1 MPRTLC
7 RGSKKHERSPVASIV
22 TSLRV
27 AGQSTKP
34 YSPKATVPLIVAGR
48 IGVSVLIGPGGS
60 ETMGW
65 RSVPLFFPIGT
76 LLLCACTSAWGQINA
91 DWPSYN
97 GDYTG
102 RRYSGLSQITPQNVA
117 QLREQWVFHAKTPG
131 VLEATPVV
139 VNGIMYF
146 TGSNDAFALNAQTG
160 EVLWHYSRPVSSG
173 LIDDA
178 SGHINR
184 GVALHGARLYM
195 ETDNA
200 HLLCLDSRS
209 GALIWDVAYADWN
222 RNYGATGAPLV
233 LKDKVLVAT
242 SGGDDGVRGFLAA
255 FDAQTGKLAWRLWT
269 IPGPGEFGS
278 ASWPGDAYLHGGG
291 TAWMPGTYDPKLNT
305 LYWGTGNA
313 SPDYDGAVRP
323 GDDLYT
329 CSLLAIDPDTG
340 RLKWHFQ
347 FTPHDLYDYDAVET
361 PVLVD
366 SRRRKLIVE
375 ANRNGY
381 VYVLDRK
388 SGKFISATQ
397 FVTTLNW
404 ANGIDTYGRPIP
416 TAIEP
421 TAEGTRICPG
431 VEGATNWYSPSYSET
446 TRLFYFVA
454 LESCS
459 IYLRKPAPFQETRE
473 YYSTGTKR
481 DPGKRSVQ
489 TLLAFNPLKGTFP
502 WRYQQASDFHGYGG
516 VMTTASGLLFF
527 ADNQRLFE
535 AVDATT
541 GKSLWHFNTG
551 QNLHASPMS
560 YAVEG
565 HQYVAIASGSDLF
578 TFALS
583 D

>member
-1 MPRTLC
+1 MALIA
-7 RGSKKHERSPVASIV
+7 ERWERY
-22 TSLRV
+22 SLP
-27 AGQSTKP
+27 STMRDADRMK
-34 YSPKATVPLIVAGR
+34 LR
-48 IGVSVLIGPGGS
+48 RLWVLVI
-60 ETMGW
+60 
-65 RSVPLFFPIGT
+65 
-76 LLLCACTSAWGQINA
+76 CACGFAANLSAQQITGTIKD
-91 DWPSYN
+91 DWPTYN

-102 RRYSGLSQITPQNVA
+102 RRYSSLTQITPQNA
-117 QLREQWVFHAKTPG
+117 AHLQAQWVFHTKTPG

-209 GALIWDVAYADWN
+209 GALIWDGAYADWN
-222 RNYGATGAPLV
+222 KNYGATGAPLV

-255 FDAQTGKLAWRLWT
+255 FDAETGKLAWRLWT

-347 FTPHDLYDYDAVET
+347 FTPHDVYDYDAVET

-397 FVTTLNW
+397 FVKTLNW
-404 ANGIDTYGRPIP
+404 ANGIDADGRPIS
-416 TAIEP
+416 TGIEP

-446 TRLFYFVA
+446 TRLFYFST

-459 IYLRKPAPFQETRE
+459 VYLRKPAAFEEGKE

-481 DPGKRSVQ
+481 DPIQKSAQ
-489 TLLAFNPLKGTFP
+489 TLLAFDPRTQKFVWKYPQTGEN
-502 WRYQQASDFHGYGG
+502 HGYGG
-516 VMTTASGLLFF
+516 VMSTTTGLVFF
-527 ADNQRLFE
+527 ADNQGFFE
-535 AVDATT
+535 AADATT

-551 QNLHASPMS
+551 QSLHASPMS
-560 YAVEG
+560 YAVGG

-578 TFALS
+578 SFALPQ
-583 D
+583 

>member
-1 MPRTLC
+1 ML
-7 RGSKKHERSPVASIV
+7 KIIER
-22 TSLRV
+22 L
-27 AGQSTKP
+27 
-34 YSPKATVPLIVAGR
+34 L
-48 IGVSVLIGPGGS
+48 
-60 ETMGW
+60 
-65 RSVPLFFPIGT
+65 
-76 LLLCACTSAWGQINA
+76 LLLCACAYASAQIKD

-102 RRYSGLSQITPQNVA
+102 RRFSALSQITPQNVA
-117 QLREQWVFHAKTPG
+117 HLQAQWVFHTKTPG

-146 TGSNDAFALNAQTG
+146 TGSNDAFALDAQTG
-160 EVLWHYSRPVSSG
+160 EVLWHHSRPISKG

-184 GVALHGARLYM
+184 GVALRGTHLYL

-209 GALIWDVAYADWN
+209 GNLIWDVAYADWN
-222 RNYGATGAPLV
+222 KNYGATGAPLI
-233 LKDKVLVAT
+233 LKNKVLVAT

-255 FDAQTGKLAWRLWT
+255 FDAETGKLAWRLWT
-269 IPGPGEFGS
+269 IPAPGEPGS
-278 ASWPGDAYLHGGG
+278 SSWPGDAYLHGGG
-291 TAWMPGTYDPKLNT
+291 TAWMPGTYDPDLNT

-340 RLKWHFQ
+340 KLKWYFQ

-361 PVLVD
+361 PVLVNAGD
-366 SRRRKLIVE
+366 RKLIVE

-381 VYVLDRK
+381 VYVLDRTN
-388 SGKFISATQ
+388 GKFLSATQ
-397 FVTTLNW
+397 FVKTLNW
-404 ANGIDTYGRPIP
+404 ANGVDAQGRPLK
-416 TAIEP
+416 TALEP

-459 IYLRKPAPFQETRE
+459 IYTRKPAPFEETKE

-481 DPGKRSVQ
+481 DPIQKSAQ
-489 TLLAFNPLKGTFP
+489 TLLAFDPQTKNFV
-502 WRYQQASDFHGYGG
+502 WRYPQASDFHGYGG
-516 VMTTASGLLFF
+516 VITTATGLLFF
-527 ADNQRLFE
+527 ADNQGFFE
-535 AVDATT
+535 AVDATS

-551 QNLHASPMS
+551 QSLHASPMS
-560 YAVEG
+560 YAVDG
-565 HQYVAIASGSDLF
+565 HQYLAIASGSDLF
-578 TFALS
+578 TFALPR
-583 D
+583 